1 MDTDKKVDSRAC
13 DSANAESADCH
24 ATAGAVS
31 RNDKENT
38 QASSD
43 SKVFTRNTGMPQSS
57 DSTNAARRQDFAIF
71 DENTTNL
78 SELTKD
84 SRINSQNLNESQAA
98 GFSKETSL
106 RDDFWGFQGGG
117 KEVTLAVMTAAAA
130 ESTKSAFDSHA
141 AGGRIYDEKVGLCS
155 GEQGDKTDGLS
166 TQRATNSLLF
176 RVKPT
181 PTTQNIPLIDLHAQ
195 YHAYKHELDSA
206 IASVLH
212 SQHFILGEHSQ
223 ALEREL
229 ASFVGRRFCITCS
242 SGTSALLLALLALD
256 IGAGDEV
263 ITPSFSF
270 IAAAEMVAFLGAKP
284 VFVDICPS
292 TYTLDI
298 AQVKRAITPRTRAI
312 IPVCLFGLPYD
323 VSGLESLARIHAIPI
338 IEDGAQS
345 FGAAIVNPS
354 GEQAERRSGS
364 FGDLS
369 ITSFFPAKPL
379 GGYGDGGAVFCDD
392 ENLAQRLRTL
402 RNHGQ
407 TSKYRHTTLGLNTR
421 LDELQCAILR
431 VKLRHFPKELE
442 ARQNLA
448 RRYFALLTKDSRLD
462 SSRTDSRAPESSLSK
477 SSTPD
482 SRLCLP
488 HIPKGRRSS
497 FAQFCLQ
504 AQSTESREQI
514 LLTLACH
521 GIATA
526 IHYPAPLHLQE
537 AFAYLG
543 YKRGDFPVS
552 ESVSERIFSI
562 PLCAFLSPSAQ
573 EQIAKVL
580 CRF

>member
-1 MDTDKKVDSRAC
+1 MDTDKNEDSRGEAM
-13 DSANAESADCH
+13 DCH
-24 ATAGAVS
+24 ATAGAAS
-31 RNDKENT
+31 RNDINLD
-38 QASSD
+38 SS
-43 SKVFTRNTGMPQSS
+43 NEIQNLN
-57 DSTNAARRQDFAIF
+57 DSTKDSRINKNAQNVFSQNAARRQDFAIF
-71 DENTTNL
+71 DKNTTTL

-84 SRINSQNLNESQAA
+84 SRICDEKSGLFKDSQGRALSVRNRRESAEITDL
-98 GFSKETSL
+98 SRK
-106 RDDFWGFQGGG
+106 
-117 KEVTLAVMTAAAA
+117 A
-130 ESTKSAFDSHA
+130 ESTSKAQSSSKA
-141 AGGRIYDEKVGLCS
+141 
-155 GEQGDKTDGLS
+155 KTPQ
-166 TQRATNSLLF
+166 T
-176 RVKPT
+176 
-181 PTTQNIPLIDLHAQ
+181 NIPLIDLHAQ
-195 YHAYKHELDSA
+195 YHAYKPELDSV

-212 SQHFILGEHSQ
+212 SQHFILGEHSK
-223 ALEREL
+223 ALESEL

-242 SGTSALLLALLALD
+242 SGTSALLLALLALE
-256 IGAGDEV
+256 IGAGNEV

-407 TSKYRHTTLGLNTR
+407 TSKYRHTTLGLNAR

-448 RRYFALLTKDSRLD
+448 SRYFALLAKDSRLD
-462 SSRTDSRAPESSLSK
+462 SSRADSLAPESTLSK
-477 SSTPD
+477 SSAPD

-504 AQSTESREQI
+504 AQSTESRKQI
-514 LLTLACH
+514 LHALACH

-552 ESVSERIFSI
+552 ECVSERIFSI

>member
-1 MDTDKKVDSRAC
+1 M
-13 DSANAESADCH
+13 DCH
-24 ATAGAVS
+24 AHQAA
-31 RNDKENT
+31 RNDKNLD
-38 QASSD
+38 SSNEIQNLND
-43 SKVFTRNTGMPQSS
+43 S
-57 DSTNAARRQDFAIF
+57 
-71 DENTTNL
+71 
-78 SELTKD
+78 TKD
-84 SRINSQNLNESQAA
+84 SRINKNAQNVFSQNATRRQ
-98 GFSKETSL
+98 
-106 RDDFWGFQGGG
+106 DFGDKNGALQGDSRAHTRAY
-117 KEVTLAVMTAAAA
+117 VTA
-130 ESTKSAFDSHA
+130 ESPFLA
-141 AGGRIYDEKVGLCS
+141 
-155 GEQGDKTDGLS
+155 Q
-166 TQRATNSLLF
+166 
-176 RVKPT
+176 KPT
-181 PTTQNIPLIDLHAQ
+181 PTTQIPLIDLHAQ
-195 YHAYKHELDSA
+195 YHAYKPELDSA

-354 GEQAERRSGS
+354 GEQTERRSGS

-431 VKLRHFPKELE
+431 VKLKHFPKELE

-448 RRYFALLTKDSRLD
+448 RRYFALLAKDSGL
-462 SSRTDSRAPESSLSK
+462 DSRAPESSLSK

-514 LLTLACH
+514 LHALACH

>member
-1 MDTDKKVDSRAC
+1 MDTDKNEDSR
-13 DSANAESADCH
+13 SGTMDCH
-24 ATAGAVS
+24 ATAGAAS
-31 RNDKENT
+31 RNDDKHATT
-38 QASSD
+38 QNED
-43 SKVFTRNTGMPQSS
+43 SKP
-57 DSTNAARRQDFAIF
+57 AHRRQDFAIF
-71 DENTTNL
+71 DKNTTNL
-78 SELTKD
+78 SDLAQD
-84 SRINSQNLNESQAA
+84 SRICDEKSGLFKDSQGRALSVRNRRESAEIA
-98 GFSKETSL
+98 DLSRK
-106 RDDFWGFQGGG
+106 
-117 KEVTLAVMTAAAA
+117 A
-130 ESTKSAFDSHA
+130 ESTKEAESP
-141 AGGRIYDEKVGLCS
+141 
-155 GEQGDKTDGLS
+155 Q
-166 TQRATNSLLF
+166 TQ
-176 RVKPT
+176 
-181 PTTQNIPLIDLHAQ
+181 IPLIDLHAQ

-223 ALEREL
+223 ALESEL

-242 SGTSALLLALLALD
+242 SGTNALLLALLALD

-448 RRYFALLTKDSRLD
+448 RRYFALLAKDSRLD
-462 SSRTDSRAPESSLSK
+462 SSRTDSRTPESSLSK

-552 ESVSERIFSI
+552 ECVSERIFSI